1 MMSASLTTI
10 AVLGLAALLDY
21 GVGDPWGWPHP
32 VQALGWVIACWRD
45 WTFRWLKSAIAQR
58 ISGMVLTIVLVA
70 GSAIASW
77 VAFGAIA
84 RLSPLLSAGLQVILL
99 ASCFAGR
106 SLREAAAEVLKPL
119 AAEDLPAA
127 RRALSRYVGRD
138 TDQLSALE
146 IQRAVLETVTENST
160 DGVLAPLFYAGLGV
174 LLGLGPVP
182 LAIAY
187 KAASTLDSMVG
198 YRRPP
203 YTYLGWFPAR
213 SEDVWTWLPCRLVVL
228 TITLL
233 SGRPRQVWRICW
245 RDAPAD
251 PSPNAGWSEAAYAA
265 ALGVQ
270 VGGDNVYQGQ
280 IVSKPL
286 LGDPQRSLD
295 ATVIQQALQ
304 LTRIAFLLWLAV
316 IAGLLLALGH

>member
-1 MMSASLTTI
+1 MPASWAAI
-10 AVLGLAALLDY
+10 AIFGLAALLDALL
-21 GVGDPWGWPHP
+21 GDPWGWPHP
-32 VQALGWVIACWRD
+32 VQGLGWLIARWRD

-58 ISGMVLTIVLVA
+58 ISGVLLTVVLVA

-77 VAFGAIA
+77 AIFGAIDRRA
-84 RLSPLLSAGLQVILL
+84 PLLSAGLQVILL

-106 SLREAAAEVLKPL
+106 SLREAAQEVLKPL
-119 AAEDLPAA
+119 AIDDLPAA
-127 RRALSRYVGRD
+127 RLALSRYVGRD
-138 TDQLSALE
+138 TDQLSAAE
-146 IQRAVLETVTENST
+146 IQRAVLETVTENAT
-160 DGVLAPLFYAGLGV
+160 DGVLAPLFYAGLGA
-174 LLGLGPVP
+174 LLGWGPVP

-203 YTYLGWFPAR
+203 YTHLGWFPAR

-228 TITLL
+228 TIAFL

-270 VGGDNVYQGQ
+270 VGGDNLYQGQ

-286 LGDPQRSLD
+286 LGDPLRSLD
-295 ATVIQQALQ
+295 ATVIQQALA
-304 LTRIAFLLWLAV
+304 LTRTAFLLWLAA
-316 IAGLLLALGH
+316 IAVLLALQGQ

>member
-1 MMSASLTTI
+1 MMSASLMAI

-21 GVGDPWGWPHP
+21 CVGDPWGWPHP
-32 VQALGWVIACWRD
+32 VQVLGWLIARWRD

-58 ISGMVLTIVLVA
+58 ISGVVLTVVLVA

-77 VAFGAIA
+77 AVFEAIA
-84 RLSPLLSAGLQVILL
+84 RWSPLLSAGLQVVLL

-119 AAEDLPAA
+119 AAQDLPAA
-127 RRALSRYVGRD
+127 RTALSRYVGRD
-138 TDQLSALE
+138 TDQLSATE
-146 IQRAVLETVTENST
+146 IQRAVLETVTENAT
-160 DGVLAPLFYAGLGV
+160 DGVLAPLFYAGLSV
-174 LLGLGPVP
+174 VLGLGPVP

-203 YTYLGWFPAR
+203 YTDLGWFPAR

-228 TITLL
+228 TIALL
-233 SGRPRQVWRICW
+233 SRRPGQVWQICC

-270 VGGDNVYQGQ
+270 VGGNNLYQGQ
-280 IVSKPL
+280 IVAKPL
-286 LGDPQRSLD
+286 LGDPLRSLD
-295 ATVIQQALQ
+295 ATVIEQALG
-304 LTRIAFLLWLAV
+304 LTRVAFLLWLVA
-316 IAGLLLALGH
+316 IAGLLLVLGR